1 MKRHILPLLLTVFL
15 CSMSLHA
22 EESFRLTGFTAWQ
35 GECDTLAVTINN
47 AVDVTAFQ
55 VDLSLPEGVVFDQ
68 VVLNADR
75 AAADH
80 VVSSTQQA
88 DGTIRL
94 GCWSPTNSTFTG
106 EVGPMV
112 YVLVNVSE
120 KMLSGMYEAFLTNG
134 IITRAGG
141 RTITPKEAKVRLYIG
156 DYTVPAVDYSSPVN
170 VKEQPYATAYKIRNV
185 VADKLLS
192 LNSAKSTPTI
202 EKVDDSNPDQ
212 TFYLEPD
219 YGSGRGV
226 YQLRNSSGQY
236 ISLSGNWWEMKIVIA
251 DKPISGYG
259 FNLDES
265 GDLKYSILVDYSYYL
280 CSRGATEGSSVILD
294 WNASLS
300 DWQFYTIPVD
310 HTDYLR
316 TLIERA
322 QEWTGKTK
330 GNRDRDLRLAIHNA
344 QIVIDGCDST
354 RVNGT
359 IETLIEATYAACD
372 AYAEGDKTKAET
384 VWGDPEYMLEGEY
397 VVAYVDAAKKPHYL
411 TIEGGAVRLTND
423 FSTFSIYDGNTTGGD
438 GSTEPYAPYAS
449 FMESNGY
456 YLSNPA
462 EQSPNDANRYT
473 ISTQAVDGGCGLQ
486 HRTWESQ
493 VFFYNPMTDLYAIRL
508 TNSVG
513 TSWGPDF
520 YAYVDPS
527 TLQVSAAARSLDE
540 ALRTWIILRRDRA
553 VARFLS
559 TSGSCGT
566 NVKWSFDATTRTL
579 YISGSG
585 HMTNFTNA
593 ESVPWN
599 AYADLVNTV
608 VVGGSVDRLGN
619 RCFNGCTN
627 LRTLVLA
634 TSVKPAIGSYA
645 FRDVPAGLVVK
656 VPDVTTYQGWG
667 STDEYLTGRELTT
680 LISLPATHTYCA
692 SIVKVDAFKGDY
704 GVTTP
709 DLKLEKNVGEY
720 STDVEA
726 TITVNGS
733 TSSFTAKY
741 DYAIVP
747 ATVVAR
753 PRDYMRNY
761 GAKNPTF
768 YVAYEGFMGSES
780 TTVLTQ
786 KATCSTDATPTSPVG
801 DYVVTCSGA
810 EADNYVF
817 VYETSVLTVKAVRL
831 RVKPD
836 NVTRYYGEPNPEFTY
851 TWTGFVNDEDASV
864 LTELPVATVAA
875 DETSDAGNYTI
886 TLSGGAAQNYSITC
900 NSGTLTVAP
909 LPQTIDWEQS
919 SATVAVGSTLEL
931 TATSSLGY
939 PIEYKL
945 SPSNLATLTGSTLTF
960 DIEGELTV
968 TATQPG
974 DKNHAAA
981 ESVSHT
987 FKIVSTGFND
997 QQADPSDDTLY
1008 DLQGRRILDPLHRG
1022 LYIRSGKKLLQSKM
1036 VK

>member
-15 CSMSLHA
+15 YSISLHA

-35 GECDTLAVTINN
+35 GESDTLAVTINN
-47 AVDVTAFQ
+47 AIDVTAFQ
-55 VDLSLPEGVVFDQ
+55 VDLSLPEGIVFDK

-80 VVSSTQQA
+80 IISSTQQT

-106 EVGPMV
+106 EAGPMV
-112 YVLVNVSE
+112 YVLVTVSE
-120 KMLSGMYEAFLTNG
+120 KMLSGMYEAFLTTG

-141 RTITPKEAKVRLYIG
+141 RTITPKEAKARMYIG

-192 LNSAKSTPTI
+192 LNNAKSALTI
-202 EKVDDSNPDQ
+202 EVVDDTNPDQ

-219 YGSGRGV
+219 YSNGRQV
-226 YQLRNSSGQY
+226 YQLRNSSGY
-236 ISLSGNWWEMKIVIA
+236 YLSMTDNWWEAGLTVTE
-251 DKPISGYG
+251 KPRSGYG
-259 FNLDES
+259 FMLGEE
-265 GDLKYSILVDYSYYL
+265 GDLKYSISSVYGYYL
-280 CSRGATEGSSVILD
+280 CAKGATAGSGLSLN
-294 WNASLS
+294 WSASLS

-322 QEWTGKTK
+322 QGWTGKTN

-344 QIVIDGCDST
+344 QIVIDGCDSAK
-354 RVNGT
+354 VNGT
-359 IETLIEATYAACD
+359 IETLVEATYAACD

-384 VWGDPEYMLEGEY
+384 VWGDPEHMLEGEY

-411 TIEGGAVRLTND
+411 TIDGGAVRLTND
-423 FSTFSIYDGNTTGGD
+423 FSTFQIYDGNTTGGD

-462 EQSPNDANRYT
+462 EQNPSDANRYT
-473 ISTQAVDGGCGLQ
+473 ISTQAVDGGCGVQ

-493 VFFYNPMTDLYAIRL
+493 VFFYNPLTDLYAIRL

-513 TSWGPDF
+513 ENWGPDF

-540 ALRTWIILRRDRA
+540 ALRSWTILRRDRA
-553 VARFLS
+553 VARFLT

-566 NVKWSFDATTRTL
+566 NVKWSFDTTTGTL

-585 HMTNFTNA
+585 HMTNYTNA

-599 AYADLVNTV
+599 VYADLVKTV
-608 VVGGSVDRLGN
+608 VVGGSVDRFGN

-627 LRTLVLA
+627 LHTLVLA

-656 VPDVTTYQGWG
+656 VPDVATFQGWG
-667 STDEYLTGRELTT
+667 SGDESLSGCELTS
-680 LISLPATHTYCA
+680 LISLPATYTYCA
-692 SIVKVDAFKGDY
+692 SVVKVDAFKGDY

-709 DLKLEKNVGEY
+709 DLKLQKNVGEY
-720 STDVEA
+720 TMDVEA

-768 YVAYEGFMGSES
+768 YITYEGFMGSES
-780 TTVLTQ
+780 TTVLTK
-786 KATCSTDATPTSPVG
+786 KATCTTDATLTSPVG

-864 LTELPVATVAA
+864 LTEMPVATVEA

-886 TLSGGAAQNYSITC
+886 TLTGGAAQNYSITC

-909 LPQTIDWEQS
+909 LPQTIAWEQPT
-919 SATVAVGSTLEL
+919 ATVVVGSTLEL

-945 SPSNLATLTGSTLTF
+945 SPATMATLSGTTLTF
-960 DIEGELTV
+960 DNEGELTV

-981 ESVSHT
+981 EPVSYT
-987 FKIVSTGFND
+987 FKIVSTAIND
-997 QQADPSDDTLY
+997 PQADPSDDVLY
-1008 DLQGRRILDPLHRG
+1008 DLQGRRILDPLHHG
-1022 LYIRSGKKLLQSKM
+1022 IYIRSGKKLLNDE
-1036 VK
+1036 